1 MLSSVLLINLI
12 DLVVIA
18 VSIWVVRSGKS
29 PVLMALIYTV
39 LVDLVILIIV
49 PNALEFVGPIA
60 NFVLS
65 FVVFYLLRKFP
76 RGVAA
81 FFTAVIGGLAMLYV
95 AYLPVAFLQ
104 SLILNAILQQQ
115 SIAY

>member
-1 MLSSVLLINLI
+1 
-12 DLVVIA
+12 
-18 VSIWVVRSGKS
+18 
-29 PVLMALIYTV
+29 
-39 LVDLVILIIV
+39 
-49 PNALEFVGPIA
+49 
-60 NFVLS
+60 
-65 FVVFYLLRKFP
+65 VFYLLRKFP